1 MKNIRYT
8 YESHTTQK
16 DHQNDGSLK
25 ILVLNQLEGLQSQI
39 RPTLPK
45 RCVVVASQEWELLV
59 TIFWTTISWIIGF
72 DGIFFCLDN
81 RIAYTFSFLSFFAK
95 ILKVITIN
103 FYIFICNNLRFFSF
117 KFLFANLKLN
127 FNFTATIIYLLL
139 VLNLLC
145 SHPSFLL
152 HPMNPCSPYDFRP

>member
-45 RCVVVASQEWELLV
+45 RCVVIASQEWELLV
-59 TIFWTTISWIIGF
+59 TIFWATISWIIGF
-72 DGIFFCLDN
+72 DGIFLCLDN
-81 RIAYTFSFLSFFAK
+81 RIAYDTFSFLSFFAK
-95 ILKVITIN
+95 ILKIQL
-103 FYIFICNNLRFFSF
+103 IFVFNNLCLFFF
-117 KFLFANLKLN
+117 IILFANLKLN
-127 FNFTATIIYLLL
+127 FNFTTTIIYLLL